1 MIKLTRSVAVNGPDL
16 LLNTK
21 KVLRFCA
28 NFCLVLNL
36 HQLGPPPLKRRG
48 ETGFTEAFIE
58 TPLARAGGG
67 SWGWRQRQVID
78 LLRRG
83 RTGITW
89 KTAQHVGEEG
99 STRIHL

>member
-16 LLNTK
+16 FLNTK

-28 NFCLVLNL
+28 YFGLVLNL

-48 ETGFTEAFIE
+48 ETGFTEALVE

-67 SWGWRQRQVID
+67 RWGWWQGQVIE
-78 LLRRG
+78 LLQRG
-83 RTGITW
+83 RTGVTW
-89 KTAQHVGEEG
+89 KTTQHVGEEG
-99 STRIHL
+99 CTRIHL